1 MSRYLSE
8 SGTHPTRNSIPS
20 SGVFPSQELFPI
32 VPIFNR
38 RSIKMEKITVI
49 KEENEIGRSS
59 RLRENDQRRMSDW
72 SGTKIVG

>member
-1 MSRYLSE
+1 
-8 SGTHPTRNSIPS
+8 
-20 SGVFPSQELFPI
+20 
-32 VPIFNR
+32 
-38 RSIKMEKITVI
+38 MEKITVI